1 VNFKAC
7 ETKLSEGP
15 LHDPCPYLCRAE
27 SANVSSEGLEPV
39 LFNNNSNTNNSS
51 KKARI
56 PPTTDV
62 VTTTENEVTGK
73 DDFNISNTPNVAPT
87 EIRRRIM
94 RLLE

>member
-1 VNFKAC
+1 MNFKAC

-27 SANVSSEGLEPV
+27 SANVSSEGLEP
-39 LFNNNSNTNNSS
+39 LFNNSNTNNRS
-51 KKARI
+51 KMARI
-56 PPTTDV
+56 PLTTDV